1 MRNLIIYLAVFLCS
15 IASGLYAQE
24 SFEARAKAIASNIEK
39 ITKEEKEALKKQVEE
54 VNVELDK
61 NNITKEQADEKK
73 MQFATTSANNI
84 ENRISFEEAKLSK
97 LVMEKVEGKLVS
109 NSTKEVDRRKSIKIY
124 YGDDAKKKDSIRE
137 TISEKRTTSQFV
149 FATGVNNLVTDGNVA
164 NSDFRY
170 LGSHFYEWGLT
181 YNTRIAKNSNIAH
194 IKYGLSLQ
202 YNNLRP
208 TDNRYYQ
215 TLGNQTVLQTAMIN
229 LKDSRFRNVNLVV
242 PVHFELDFSKSKM
255 VNDKKIFKS
264 HEGFRLGFG
273 GFAGVN
279 LKTKQVLQFDDAF
292 GNSVTQ
298 RSKGNYNTNNF
309 IYGLSTYIG
318 FGETSLYVKYDL
330 NPLFTNNTIK
340 QNNISLGVRFDLN

>member
-1 MRNLIIYLAVFLCS
+1 MRNLIIYLTVFLCS
-15 IASGLYAQE
+15 VVSSLYAQGT
-24 SFEARAKAIASNIEK
+24 FEIRAKAIASNIEK
-39 ITKEEKEALKKQVEE
+39 ITKEEKETLKKQVEE

-61 NNITKEQADEKK
+61 NNITKQQADEKK
-73 MQFATTSANNI
+73 MQLAIASANTI
-84 ENRISFEEAKLSK
+84 ENRISFEESKLSE
-97 LVMEKVEGKLVS
+97 LVKEKVEGKISSLDTVKKIGR
-109 NSTKEVDRRKSIKIY
+109 TYGKGIKVHV
-124 YGDDAKKKDSIRE
+124 GAKD
-137 TISEKRTTSQFV
+137 TIQRSEKRTTSQFV
-149 FATGVNNLVTDGNVA
+149 FATGVNNLVTDGMIA
-164 NSDFRY
+164 NSNFRY

-181 YNTRIAKNSNIAH
+181 YNTRIAQNSNIAH

-208 TDNRYYQ
+208 TDNRYYE
-215 TLGNQTVLQTAMIN
+215 TSGDQTVLQTATVY

-273 GFAGVN
+273 GFVGVN
-279 LKTKQVLQFDDAF
+279 LKTKQILEFDDTF

-298 RSKGNYNTNNF
+298 RSKGNYNTNDLV
-309 IYGLSTYIG
+309 YGLSSYIG
-318 FGETSLYVKYDL
+318 FGQTSLYVKYDL
-330 NPLFTNNTIK
+330 NPLFTDNIVN